1 MPGPRTASVQVLIHA
16 GELAL
21 SQREHKRLAAQA
33 ALDLVMPLLAGGA
46 VVGVGTGSTANLFI
60 DALGRA
66 NADFDGAV
74 PSSAA
79 TAARLR
85 RAGIAVLDP
94 NDVGAVAVY
103 VDGADE
109 VAPDRTLVKGGG
121 GALTREK
128 VVAASAERFVCIV
141 DATKAVPRLGAF
153 PLPVE
158 VLPFAQRLVL
168 GALRGLGGD
177 AAARQDCV
185 TDNGNHILDV
195 RGLDV
200 TTPGDLER
208 RLNAIPGVLENGI
221 FAAQRPHQVLIG
233 GPGGVELRE

>member
-1 MPGPRTASVQVLIHA
+1 MA
-16 GELAL
+16 
-21 SQREHKRLAAQA
+21 
-33 ALDLVMPLLAGGA
+33 PLLVGGA

-60 DALGRA
+60 DALARA
-66 NADFDGAV
+66 NADFEGAV

-85 RAGIAVLDP
+85 AAGIAVLDP

-128 VVAASAERFVCIV
+128 IVAASAERFVCIV
-141 DATKAVPRLGAF
+141 DASKAVARLGAF

-158 VLPFAQRLVL
+158 VLPVAQNLVL
-168 GALRGLGGD
+168 RTLRRLGGD
-177 AAARQDCV
+177 ARVRRDFV

-195 RGLDV
+195 RGLDLAA
-200 TTPGDLER
+200 PDSLEQ

-221 FAAQRPHQVLIG
+221 FAAQRPQQVLIG
-233 GPGGVELRE
+233 GPRGVELRE

>member
-1 MPGPRTASVQVLIHA
+1 M
-16 GELAL
+16 

-33 ALDLVMPLLAGGA
+33 ALDLVLPVLAGGA
-46 VVGVGTGSTANLFI
+46 ALGVGTGSTVNLFV
-60 DALGRA
+60 DALARA
-66 NADFDGAV
+66 AANFEGAV

-85 RAGIAVLDP
+85 QAGIAVLDP

-128 VVAASAERFVCIV
+128 IVAASAERFVCIV
-141 DATKAVPRLGAF
+141 DAAKAVPRLGAV

-168 GALRGLGGD
+168 GKLQGLGGD
-177 AAARQDCV
+177 VTVRQDCV

-200 TTPGDLER
+200 SAPEALER
-208 RLNAIPGVLENGI
+208 RLNAIPGVLENGV
-221 FAAQRPHQVLIG
+221 FAAHRPHQVLIG

>member
-1 MPGPRTASVQVLIHA
+1 MLPA
-16 GELAL
+16 
-21 SQREHKRLAAQA
+21 
-33 ALDLVMPLLAGGA
+33 LAGGA
-46 VVGVGTGSTANLFI
+46 VLGVGTGSTANLFV
-60 DALGRA
+60 DALARA
-66 NADFDGAV
+66 NANFAGAV

-109 VAPDRTLVKGGG
+109 VAPDRILVKGGG

-128 VVAASAERFVCIV
+128 IVAASAERFVCIV

-168 GALRGLGGD
+168 GTLQGFGGD
-177 AAARQDCV
+177 VTVRQDCV

-200 TTPGDLER
+200 SAPEALER
-208 RLNAIPGVLENGI
+208 RLNAIPGVLENGV
-221 FAAQRPHQVLIG
+221 FAAHRPHQVLIG